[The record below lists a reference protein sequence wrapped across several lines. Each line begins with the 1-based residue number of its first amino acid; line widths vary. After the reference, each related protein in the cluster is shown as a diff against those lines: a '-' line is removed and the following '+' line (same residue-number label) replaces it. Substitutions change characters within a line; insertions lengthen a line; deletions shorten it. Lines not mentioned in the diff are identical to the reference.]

1 MLLFYDSFDHY
12 TSAVQKWSSVAGS
25 GVPGMVAGS
34 GRNGTAGF
42 DFSTAGALATK
53 TLPGQYATLICG
65 FAFRRNTTPSSTG
78 VLFRFQ
84 EGASTVHVD
93 LRVTPLGQLE
103 VTRSGTLL
111 GSGTTV
117 IPINVFAYIEIKAT
131 IHDTTGA
138 VEVRVNG
145 VTDINVSGVDTRNGG
160 TGLLDVISLVRS
172 NPGVTDFWIDDL
184 YVIDTTDSG
193 VAGVPNNDF
202 LGDVRVE
209 YLAPNGNGN
218 SSQFV
223 GSDADSTDNFL
234 LVDEAP
240 SDGDTT
246 YVGSPTVGNKDTYA
260 YGNLTPT
267 TGTVFGVQ
275 ILPMARKTDAGTRSL
290 ATVAR
295 LGVTETDGPTRPL
308 STSYQYL
315 SDIREANP
323 DGDAW
328 DIADVNG
335 AEFGVKV
342 AA

>member
-1 MLLFYDSFDHY
+1 MLIFYDSFDHY
-12 TSAVQKWSSVAGS
+12 TSPTHKWSSVAGS
-25 GVPGMVAGS
+25 PAPTIVSTS

-42 DFSTAGALATK
+42 DFSTAGALANK
-53 TLPGQYATLICG
+53 TLPGNYGTLVCG
-65 FAFRRNTTPSSTG
+65 FAFRRNTTPGSTG

-84 EGASTVHVD
+84 ESTTVHVD

-111 GSGTTV
+111 ASGTAI
-117 IPINVFAYIEIKAT
+117 IPINVFTYIELKAT

-138 VEVRVNG
+138 VELRVNG
-145 VTDINVSGVDTRNGG
+145 ATDASASGVDTRNGG
-160 TGLLDVISLVRS
+160 TGVLNVISIVRS

-184 YVIDTTDSG
+184 YVIDDTDSG
-193 VAGVPNNDF
+193 ITGVPNNDF
-202 LGDVRVE
+202 LGDVRVQF
-209 YLAPNGNGN
+209 LAPDGNGN

-223 GSDADSTDNFL
+223 GSDADSTDNYL
-234 LVDEAP
+234 LVDEAA
-240 SDGDTT
+240 SNGDTD
-246 YVGSPTVGNKDTYA
+246 YVGSSTVGNKDTYA

-295 LGVTETDGPTRPL
+295 LGTTETDGPTQPL

-328 DIADVNG
+328 DITDVNG
-335 AEFGVKV
+335 AEFGSKV